1 MRTDYHRLKV
11 SNDFCSGLPQQGDNV
26 VFCLISPL
34 RAHVFRRK
42 DLFVIFL
49 DLFAEKTN
57 EKMLFCSVLLQKELR
72 FFVSVQVE
80 LQTLKKKKLQLVLAA
95 LLNIAEYPQLWFFV
109 VAFVRIPCTPGGISL
124 FILFFCTTVFKSV
137 TTKISLNPFLQRMV
151 IYRYLLD
158 WRMRIIYCESCTCS
172 LFFYSFLDHNQSLL
186 QRDFRVL

>member
-95 LLNIAEYPQLWFFV
+95 LLNIAEYPPIMIFCCCICSNSLYAWWNLIVHFIFLHYSLQICHYENFPQSFPSKNGNLPV
-109 VAFVRIPCTPGGISL
+109 FVRLKDENNLLWI
-124 FILFFCTTVFKSV
+124 
-137 TTKISLNPFLQRMV
+137 M
-151 IYRYLLD
+151 YLL
-158 WRMRIIYCESCTCS
+158 SFFLL
-172 LFFYSFLDHNQSLL
+172 LFGS
-186 QRDFRVL
+186 